1 MSLRQTLKAG
11 IFQSVAALET
21 LATSPRVPSLDEAT
35 NFLLLQHAT
44 ALGTAIHA
52 TPLIPALRHAVPG
65 CRIAVAASGF
75 ALEILR
81 NNPGIDRLIETPS
94 PLRDLRGAVR
104 ALRSQNPFG
113 KAPYVTLTSVGNER
127 TRVAAQA
134 ILSGAS
140 TRVGFTVAPQLYRAP
155 LSFDYT
161 LSQIANNLRI
171 VEALG
176 HASQHCEPQVLFTE
190 ADQAAAESLLAA
202 RGVPPGS
209 STAILVTQT
218 SVTQSKG
225 WRPERFQA
233 AATFLFERFGLH
245 IIFVGTAAE
254 SAAIDQLRAG
264 LPFATTSVAGKTSL
278 TVLAALMSRA
288 TIGLT
293 LDTGPMHIGRA
304 VGLPMVI
311 IAPAWSPAIEWLPL
325 DDPRFRILKNADLPS
340 APPGYV
346 IDEVDVTEV
355 TAALEDLYRD
365 CLADPHLNSAC
376 DAVGRFGRNRTGAV

>member
-1 MSLRQTLKAG
+1 MSLPQALKSGLFQG
-11 IFQSVAALET
+11 IAAIERLT
-21 LATSPRVPSLDEAT
+21 VSSRVPSLDRAT

-52 TPLIPALRHAVPG
+52 TPLIAALRSSVPN
-65 CRIAVAASGF
+65 CRITVAASGF

-104 ALRSQNPFG
+104 SLRAQHPFD

-140 TRVGFTVAPQLYRAP
+140 TRVGFTVAPQLYRVP

-161 LSQIANNLRI
+161 RSQIANNLRI

-176 HASQHCEPQVLFTE
+176 HTSQHFEPQIFFTE
-190 ADQAAAESLLAA
+190 ADRTDAENLLAE

-209 STAILVTQT
+209 PTSILITQT
-218 SVTQSKG
+218 SVTQSKS

-245 IIFVGTAAE
+245 IVFVGTAAE
-254 SAAIDQLRAG
+254 SAAIDQLRAA
-264 LPFATTSVAGKTSL
+264 LPFATTSVAGKTTL
-278 TVLAALMSRA
+278 AVLAALMSNA
-288 TIGLT
+288 AIGLT

-325 DDPRFRILKNADLPS
+325 GDPRFCVLKNADLPS
-340 APPGYV
+340 PSPGYI
-346 IDEVDVTEV
+346 IDEVSVDDVTQ
-355 TAALEDLYRD
+355 ALEAQMRRPTQPV
-365 CLADPHLNSAC
+365 ADIETASGGSIANLS
-376 DAVGRFGRNRTGAV
+376 